1 MIAAVLQPVATVRLR
16 ASDSSSRGNR
26 RKLVISLY
34 VCVDVDVAV
43 DVDLDVRLY
52 VYRCISAQTDIIL
65 NTSIHYIHA
74 YSRMGEKDARCAVPR
89 GGLDGSRNRATGS
102 IS

>member
-1 MIAAVLQPVATVRLR
+1 MRQCCSQWQQCGCELATALAVGIAE
-16 ASDSSSRGNR
+16 
-26 RKLVISLY
+26 KLVISLY

-43 DVDLDVRLY
+43 DVDLDVRLC

-65 NTSIHYIHA
+65 NTSIHYTHA

-89 GGLDGSRNRATGS
+89 GGLDGSRHRATGS